1 MLLRPSFRELYSCL
15 SLAMPSMHLKAQK
28 ITLMEYFRRKKIL
41 ARLIKINDKFIKER
55 KHEEKS

>member
-1 MLLRPSFRELYSCL
+1 
-15 SLAMPSMHLKAQK
+15 MPSMHLKAQK
-28 ITLMEYFRRKKIL
+28 ITLMEYFRRKRVL

>member
-1 MLLRPSFRELYSCL
+1 MLEPGHAFNAPKST
-15 SLAMPSMHLKAQK
+15 KK
-28 ITLMEYFRRKKIL
+28 KKKTLMEYFRRKRVL